1 MTKERNKL
9 ANIKSQKK
17 RIVTNEIAHQR
28 NKSKKSRIATEVR
41 KYKELIT
48 KGDFETAQV
57 KLNEIFSLIDR
68 ARLDNVYHINTAS
81 SKKSKLAK
89 LLSDAQKASAK

>member
-1 MTKERNKL
+1 M

-17 RIVTNEIAHQR
+17 RIVTNEIAHQN

-48 KGDFETAQV
+48 KGDFESAAT

-68 ARLDNVYHINTAS
+68 ARLDHVYHQNTAS

-89 LLSDAQKASAK
+89 LLSDAQKNSAK

>member
-1 MTKERNKL
+1 M

-48 KGDFETAQV
+48 KGELENAS
-57 KLNEIFSLIDR
+57 KSLNDIFSLIDR
-68 ARLDNVYHINTAS
+68 ARLDGVYHKNSAS

-89 LLSDAQKASAK
+89 LLSDAKKASAK

>member
-1 MTKERNKL
+1 M

-48 KGDFETAQV
+48 AGDFETASK

-81 SKKSKLAK
+81 SKKSRLAK

>member
-1 MTKERNKL
+1 M

-41 KYKELIT
+41 KFKEQT
-48 KGDFETAQV
+48 EKGDFENAQK
-57 KLNEIFSLIDR
+57 KLSEIFGLIDR
-68 ARLDNVYHINTAS
+68 ARLDGVYHQNTAS
-81 SKKSKLAK
+81 SKKSRLAK
-89 LLSDAQKASAK
+89 MLSDAQKASAK

>member
-1 MTKERNKL
+1 M

-41 KYKELIT
+41 KFKEQIE
-48 KGDFETAQV
+48 KGDFENAQK
-57 KLNEIFSLIDR
+57 KLSEIFGLIDR
-68 ARLDNVYHINTAS
+68 ARLDSVYHQNTAS
-81 SKKSKLAK
+81 SKKSRLAK
-89 LLSDAQKASAK
+89 MLSDAQKASAK